1 MANSETDVRP
11 QQPVVDFGDTK
22 IAFANKNNSELKLT
36 AWLFRFMNKQWLVQ
50 TASSFGLWLNKTNIN
65 IFNPIIRR
73 TFFKQFCGGISLED
87 SRESIEHLMEN
98 NTHTVLD
105 YGAEGKTKDEE
116 FDQTLAENIKAIK
129 FASGNKNVPV
139 ISSKVT
145 ALASEDLLE
154 KYQAGHS
161 LDTHELAALER
172 VRQRVHQLCQ
182 TANDHG
188 VAVYIDAED
197 SWIQDPIDEMT
208 SRMMEKFNR
217 QNIVVYKT
225 YQMYRKDKL
234 DELYRDHKEAVD
246 KGYIL
251 GAKIVRGAYMEKER
265 KRAEEM
271 GYPSPIHETKEDTD
285 RDFNKAITYCLDH
298 YQEIASCNAT
308 HNLYSNQLLAEMITE
323 RGLSKK
329 HPHLYFCQLY
339 GMSDNITFNLAAA
352 GFNVAKI
359 LPYGPVRDVIPYLI
373 RRAREN
379 TSVTGEMSRELNLI
393 MTEMKRRG
401 LK

>member
-1 MANSETDVRP
+1 MANSETGVKAKH
-11 QQPVVDFGDTK
+11 PVVDFSDTE
-22 IAFANKNNSELKLT
+22 IAFAGKNNSELKLT
-36 AWLFRFMNKQWLVQ
+36 AWLFRFMNKHWLVQ
-50 TASSFGLWLNKTNIN
+50 TASSFGLWLNKANIN
-65 IFNPIIRR
+65 IFNPIIRQ

-87 SRESIEHLMEN
+87 SSEAIAHLMEN

-105 YGAEGKTKDEE
+105 YGAEGKTEDDE
-116 FDQTLAENIKAIK
+116 FDQTLEENIKAIR
-129 FASGNKNVPV
+129 FASSSSSVPM

-145 ALASEDLLE
+145 ALGAEALLE
-154 KYQAGHS
+154 KYQTGATLNS
-161 LDTHELAALER
+161 EESIALEKI
-172 VRQRVHQLCQ
+172 RQRVHQLCQ
-182 TANDHG
+182 AANDHG
-188 VAVYIDAED
+188 ISIFIDAED
-197 SWIQDPIDEMT
+197 SWIQAPIDEMT
-208 SRMMEKFNR
+208 ANVMEQFNR
-217 QNIVVYKT
+217 QKAVVYKT

-234 DELYRDHKEAVD
+234 RELHADHKAAVE

-271 GYPSPIHETKEDTD
+271 NYPSPIHDTKADTD
-285 RDFNKAITYCLDH
+285 RDFNKAITYCLEN
-298 YQEIASCNAT
+298 YQEIATCNAT
-308 HNLYSNQLLAEMITE
+308 HNLFSNQFFAEMIVE
-323 RGLSKK
+323 KGLSKK

-379 TSVTGEMSRELNLI
+379 TSVTGEMSRELSLI
-393 MTEMKRRG
+393 VTEMKRRG
-401 LK
+401 IK